1 MYKLFYNL
9 RKSPFSLRPDP
20 DFLYMSPKHK
30 NALAVLERGLDNWVG
45 LSAITGEKGTGKS
58 TLIRYLL
65 KQSWPDVTFGHV
77 SESGSPTGGLLKR
90 TLSAFGLNS
99 FGKTASESFDLLS
112 DFMVID
118 CFWKKRQPVLIIDES
133 LGMESRALEELYML
147 STMEPEENRN
157 LRIILAMPPS
167 LWETLKRPKWAHL
180 ARRVGNNYQL
190 EALNYQETVA
200 YVQHR
205 LRVAGAQNENLF
217 DDSACKAIFRYSGG
231 NPRLIN
237 VLCNAAL
244 VEGAIQEIPQ
254 INTALIKDLIMQKLW
269 LRAAINDPRGEAH
282 GRSEIGAT
290 HVDQTAGNQSD
301 TDNLRPAVGWV
312 ARRDKTGQTVSEFII
327 ADIDHASRKYS
338 RLDAEVRKQS
348 PKHEPTGEAPQR
360 AERRLLRVASIAAVI
375 LISTAVAMFFFNR
388 SRSSREP
395 LALQP
400 DQDTQGPGL
409 ITAFRPSK
417 EARQS
422 LDLPD
427 PIQAI
432 NESASVV
439 RKLLAQQESQD
450 DVDFQAGDE
459 RVPEDSTEETASSIL
474 IEPVAE
480 QSDPVGAQEEGSFPI
495 ESKDNISQI
504 IATDETRSTV
514 SGSETPSIL
523 IEPAPEQSE
532 LGGDLDE
539 GSIPQEPKDNTT
551 QFIAKDE
558 SDVQAPDPELPSI
571 SAEPVSEESDSD
583 SVRDEGPL
591 PIERKDSP
599 AGLIAKNEMDGNALD
614 TTASSV
620 PVGTDT
626 DRSRPGET
634 ASVEPYIAELLARA
648 EQQIAAKHLV
658 TPAGD
663 AALETYQSILEIVPG
678 HLGASQGIERIKD
691 LYLAWAR
698 ATQQRGLWEKAQSF
712 AERAV
717 SVDPQDTEAAQL
729 LDQIKAERKL
739 AAEVAALK
747 QLEEEKAKAAIA
759 EKVKAPIKPKVAAS
773 EKAPPQSVVPA
784 QNSDTVSS
792 DLQAQ
797 QVSEIE
803 NLLMKAQQQFDVQHL
818 TQPAG
823 NNAWETYQQ
832 VLQLD
837 PINQRAQQGQ
847 QRIVERIEST
857 ARDKQQNGDLL
868 TSMAII
874 EEGLRVMPYHSGL
887 LGLKDEINRQ
897 LEAQRAAQQ
906 VEEPPVPTDDEEK
919 KPPEPK
925 KKKRRRVKSF
935 GTFF

>member
-1 MYKLFYNL
+1 
-9 RKSPFSLRPDP
+9 
-20 DFLYMSPKHK
+20 MSPKHK
-30 NALAVLERGLDNWVG
+30 NALAVLERSLANWVG

-77 SESGSPTGGLLKR
+77 SESGSPSGGLLRR

-99 FGKTASESFDLLS
+99 FGKTTSESFDLLS

-167 LWETLKRPKWAHL
+167 LWETLKRPKWTHL

-205 LRVAGAQNENLF
+205 LKVAGAQNENLF

-244 VEGAIQEIPQ
+244 VEGAIQETPQ
-254 INTALIKDLIMQKLW
+254 IDAALIKELIMQKLW
-269 LRAAINDPRGEAH
+269 LRAAINDPQGEAH
-282 GRSEIGAT
+282 GRSETRAT
-290 HVDQTAGNQSD
+290 NVDQTVGNQPD
-301 TDNLRPAVGWV
+301 TDNIRPAVGRV

-327 ADIDHASRKYS
+327 ADIDHASRKYT

-348 PKHEPTGEAPQR
+348 PRHDPTGEAPQR
-360 AERRLLRVASIAAVI
+360 AERRLLRLASIAAII
-375 LISTAVAMFFFNR
+375 LITTAVAMFFFNR
-388 SRSSREP
+388 NRSSREP
-395 LALQP
+395 LSLQP
-400 DQDTQGPGL
+400 DQDAQGPGM

-417 EARQS
+417 EARQN

-427 PIQAI
+427 PVQAV

-450 DVDFQAGDE
+450 DADFQTGDE
-459 RVPEDSTEETASSIL
+459 REPEDPTNETASSIL
-474 IEPVAE
+474 IVPATE
-480 QSDPVGAQEEGSFPI
+480 QSDPVGGQDEGSVPP

-504 IATDETRSTV
+504 VAIDETRSTA
-514 SGSETPSIL
+514 SGSEAPPIT

-532 LGGDLDE
+532 PGGD
-539 GSIPQEPKDNTT
+539 QEEAAVAQEILEDSNERVSEDDTGTT
-551 QFIAKDE
+551 
-558 SDVQAPDPELPSI
+558 APDPEVPAILL
-571 SAEPVSEESDSD
+571 EPVSEESDTD
-583 SVRDEGPL
+583 SVQEEGPL
-591 PIERKDSP
+591 PIERKDAT
-599 AGLIAKNEMDGNALD
+599 AGSIAKIEMEGNATD
-614 TTASSV
+614 TRASSG
-620 PVGTDT
+620 PVGSDS
-626 DRSRPGET
+626 DRSRPDDTE
-634 ASVEPYIAELLARA
+634 SVEPHIAELLARA

-663 AALETYQSILEIVPG
+663 AALETYQSILELKPG
-678 HLGASQGIERIKD
+678 HSGASQGIARIKD

-698 ATQQRGLWEKAQSF
+698 ATRQRGLWEKAQSF

-717 SVDPQDTEAAQL
+717 SVDPQDADAAQL

-747 QLEEEKAKAAIA
+747 QLEEEKAKAATA
-759 EKVKAPIKPKVAAS
+759 QEVKALRKPKVAAS
-773 EKAPPQSVVPA
+773 EKTTPQLVVPA
-784 QNSDTVSS
+784 QKPDIVSS

-797 QVSEIE
+797 RVSEVD
-803 NLLMKAQQQFDVQHL
+803 NLLMKAQQQFDVQHF

-823 NNAWETYQQ
+823 DNAWETYQQ

-837 PINQRAQQGQ
+837 SINQRAQEGQ
-847 QRIVERIEST
+847 QRIVERIESM

-874 EEGLRVMPYHSGL
+874 EEGLRVMPDHTGL

-906 VEEPPVPTDDEEK
+906 VEEQPVPTDVEEE